1 MLTSLILWPI
11 HLQTYFLSPTKK
23 KFKFSKIIRIFTNF
37 VMCLNKLLEEKFK
50 EKVPEKRENAYLTL
64 TNARASRALMQGTD
78 FANAS
83 SAHFRYWL
91 PLRMRARV

>member
-1 MLTSLILWPI
+1 MML
-11 HLQTYFLSPTKK
+11 QGFYENDR
-23 KFKFSKIIRIFTNF
+23 FS
-37 VMCLNKLLEEKFK
+37 VL
-50 EKVPEKRENAYLTL
+50 
-64 TNARASRALMQGTD
+64 QGTD